1 MNEILA
7 IYLAEARRVAVQL
20 ADYSPPPTPLITSD
34 AVVFGVLMGV
44 LGLIFYTGSRKSGFW
59 AKFYTHIP
67 MLLLCYFIPGLLST
81 FHIVSPESSKHIYH
95 IASRY
100 LLPAAL
106 FLLTL
111 SIDLQK
117 IIGLGWKALA
127 MFFAATVGVVLGGP
141 FAVWLFHMINPEWVA
156 GDLWKGF
163 STVAGSWIGG
173 GANQTAMKEL
183 YHVNDTLFG
192 TMVVVDVVVAELWM
206 IGLLFMAKKS
216 DSVDRWLKADTSAI
230 DTLKHTV
237 EKYVRENE
245 RIAQLSD
252 FMVIL
257 GLTFAIVGVSHLFG
271 DHIAAWFKQF
281 PWAKSYSLNSAFLW
295 LVMLATVFGIVFS
308 FTRARELEH
317 AGGAKLGSVFI
328 YILVGSIGMQMELDK
343 IFEHIGVIM
352 VGIVWMLFHIIF
364 IFIVAKL
371 IRAPSFFLA
380 VGSKANIGGAASAP
394 VVAAAFHPSLAPV
407 GVLLA
412 ILGYAIGT
420 AGGYL
425 TGEMMRLI
433 VGG

>member
-1 MNEILA
+1 
-7 IYLAEARRVAVQL
+7 
-20 ADYSPPPTPLITSD
+20 
-34 AVVFGVLMGV
+34 
-44 LGLIFYTGSRKSGFW
+44 
-59 AKFYTHIP
+59 

-141 FAVWLFHMINPEWVA
+141 FAVWLFHIINPEWVA

-352 VGIVWMLFHIIF
+352 VGIVWMLFHITF

>member
-1 MNEILA
+1 LA
-7 IYLAEARRVAVQL
+7 RAR
-20 ADYSPPPTPLITSD
+20 PPPSHTS
-34 AVVFGVLMGV
+34 GE
-44 LGLIFYTGSRKSGFW
+44 
-59 AKFYTHIP
+59 
-67 MLLLCYFIPGLLST
+67 
-81 FHIVSPESSKHIYH
+81 ESASHIYH

-111 SIDLQK
+111 SIDIQK

-127 MFFAATVGVVLGGP
+127 MFFAATVGVMLGGP
-141 FAVWLFHMINPEWVA
+141 FAVWLFSIINPEWVA

-352 VGIVWMLFHIIF
+352 VGVVWMLFHIIF

>member
-1 MNEILA
+1 MNDSA
-7 IYLAEARRVAVQL
+7 PAVV
-20 ADYSPPPTPLITSD
+20 PLITND
-34 AVVFGVLMGV
+34 AIAFGVLMGV
-44 LGLIFYTGSRKSGFW
+44 LGLIFYTGGRKTGFW

-67 MLLLCYFIPGLLST
+67 MLLLCYFLPGLLGT
-81 FHIVSPESSKHIYH
+81 FHIVSPENTKHIYH

-106 FLLTL
+106 FLLCL
-111 SIDLQK
+111 SIDLKK
-117 IIGLGWKALA
+117 ILNLGWKALA
-127 MFFAATVGVVLGGP
+127 MFFAATVGVILGGP

-183 YHVNDTLFG
+183 YQVNDTLFG
-192 TMVVVDVVVAELWM
+192 AMVVVDVVVAEMWM
-206 IGLLFMAKKS
+206 LALLFLAKKS
-216 DSVDRWLKADTSAI
+216 DGVDRWLQADTRAI
-230 DTLKHTV
+230 DELKAKV
-237 EKYVRENE
+237 EQYARENE
-245 RIAQLSD
+245 RIPNLND
-252 FMVIL
+252 LMVIL
-257 GLTFAIVGVSHLFG
+257 GLAFAAVGASHWLG
-271 DHIAAWFKQF
+271 NDIAGWFKQF
-281 PWAKSYSLNSAFLW
+281 RWAASYSLDSAFLW
-295 LVMLATVFGIVFS
+295 LVMLATAFGIAFS
-308 FTRARELEH
+308 FTGAKQLEH
-317 AGGAKLGSVFI
+317 AGSSRIGSVFI

-343 IFEHIGVIM
+343 VFSNIGVIL
-352 VGIVWMLFHIIF
+352 VGAVWMLFHIVF

-425 TGEMMRLI
+425 TGEMMRLV